1 MVTKSAGERR
11 AAEGRSMSAWS
22 HAFCETLSEHNG
34 TNGEA
39 VCKWFGHGHNV
50 WVTID
55 GETRVGPHI
64 ASSEETTLNEFKDQI
79 HGLILQVSCELT

>member
-1 MVTKSAGERR
+1 MGTFHRWQLLQTVTADVTRR
-11 AAEGRSMSAWS
+11 GTEMSD
-22 HAFCETLSEHNG
+22 G

-55 GETRVGPHI
+55 GEIRVGPHI
-64 ASSEETTLNEFKDQI
+64 ASSEEATLNEFKD
-79 HGLILQVSCELT
+79 